1 MIQKKLPPVFL
12 AMPSQYSLKYY
23 VTNLR
28 HDVSNWDRGLVV
40 HALDDATN
48 LLLIGFYASGVAS
61 KSCELPHLF

>member
-1 MIQKKLPPVFL
+1 
-12 AMPSQYSLKYY
+12 MPSQYSLKCY

-48 LLLIGFYASGVAS
+48 LLPIGFYASWVAS
-61 KSCELPHLF
+61 KSWELPHFL